1 MATAGAPVAVGRV
14 GEPEVAPECALS
26 CWCRN
31 DDPDPEGGMR
41 WEPAA
46 GEGR

>member
-1 MATAGAPVAVGRV
+1 MIDDAERD
-14 GEPEVAPECALS
+14 CHLS

-41 WEPAA
+41 WEPEPVPAT
-46 GEGR
+46 RPDNK